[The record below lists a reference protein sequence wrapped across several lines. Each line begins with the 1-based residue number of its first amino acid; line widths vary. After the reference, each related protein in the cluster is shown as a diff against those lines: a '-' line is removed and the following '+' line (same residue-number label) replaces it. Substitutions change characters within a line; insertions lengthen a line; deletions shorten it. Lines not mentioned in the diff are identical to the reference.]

1 MNPIELKDLKTSAE
15 AGLLGRIAALEAE
28 LEAKHQQYVGA
39 VIQLAEAHKDGE
51 RLSKMQS
58 CGADVKYGTEWR
70 VWVMGVGVGYG
81 ETLRAAIDNAM
92 RGTR

>member
-1 MNPIELKDLKTSAE
+1 MSVSDTQLLLGVLKDERDLKA
-15 AGLLGRIAALEAE
+15 RIAALESE
-28 LEAKHQQYVGA
+28 
-39 VIQLAEAHKDGE
+39 LAEARKDGE

-81 ETLRAAIDNAM
+81 ETLRAAIDAA
-92 RGTR
+92 RGTK